1 MKKILNFN
9 FFCRDSKKIAQELL
23 GKYLVRKIGRKTIS
37 DMIVEVEIYDGFN
50 DKASHAFKKKGIT
63 KRNRVMF
70 EKGGRWY
77 VYLTYGMHWMLN
89 IVTQKKGYPAAILIR
104 STLQF
109 KGPGR
114 VTKAFHIN
122 GTFNNKPA
130 KYQTHLWIEDR
141 GVKILKNQIG
151 KRPRIG
157 VDYAQEDK
165 FKPLNYFIR
174 GEESAKNQKTFLI

>member
-63 KRNRVMF
+63 KRNQVMF

-130 KYQTHLWIEDR
+130 NYQTHLWIEDR

-174 GEESAKNQKTFLI
+174 GEESAKNQKHS